1 MFLRTFVFR
10 IIFKTNAINSIT
22 DLMDVHMTI
31 DEGAKGV
38 GDKNESAANDILQ
51 AAAAFYGLRGFE

>member
-1 MFLRTFVFR
+1 
-10 IIFKTNAINSIT
+10 
-22 DLMDVHMTI
+22 MDVHMTI

-38 GDKNESAANDILQ
+38 GDENESAANDILQ

>member
-1 MFLRTFVFR
+1 MVLRRFIFR
-10 IIFKTNAINSIT
+10 IIFKINAINSIT

-38 GDKNESAANDILQ
+38 GDRIESAANDILQ
-51 AAAAFYGLRGFE
+51 AAAAFNRLRDFE